1 MTLVILH
8 AAVFAAVNL
17 VLVLLWL
24 VLGGELASL
33 RGPIDAVRDDGFWP
47 LWVMAFWGVLLGF
60 HGVMTLVI
68 GHAGRRRRARRR
80 RAATR
85 EDGASPEGRRWI
97 TAMFTD
103 IVGSTTLNAELGD
116 DAYSRLLARHREL
129 VRRTVAQYEGV
140 EVGTQ
145 GDGFLLRF
153 DGAADAL
160 HCAIALQRGLA
171 AERDRD
177 GGVARVRVGVHAGEV
192 VSHGGDVIGQM
203 VNLAAR
209 VADEAGPDEVLVTEP
224 VADHAP
230 AGVAFDDRGL
240 RPLRGVTTPRHL
252 LSLRWEEC

>member
-1 MTLVILH
+1 MTLLSLH
-8 AAVFAAVNL
+8 AAIYVAVNA

-24 VLGGELASL
+24 LLGGELASL
-33 RGPIDAVRDDGFWP
+33 RDPIGAVRGDGFWP
-47 LWVMAFWGVLLGF
+47 LWVAAFWGVLLGL
-60 HGVMTLVI
+60 HLAVTLI
-68 GHAGRRRRARRR
+68 GRRRRRRR
-80 RAATR
+80 TR
-85 EDGASPEGRRWI
+85 TRRSGSASDGPRWI

-116 DAYSRLLARHREL
+116 EAYSRVLADHREL
-129 VRRTVAQYEGV
+129 VRRTVREHHGV

-160 HCAIALQRGLA
+160 GCAVALQRRLA
-171 AERDRD
+171 SEREGD
-177 GGVARVRVGVHAGEV
+177 GSAPRIRIGMHAGEV
-192 VSHGGDVIGQM
+192 VSHDGDVIGKM

-230 AGVAFDDRGL
+230 AASAFEDRGL
-240 RPLRGVTTPRHL
+240 QPLRGVTTPRHVL
-252 LSLRWEEC
+252 ALQWDRG